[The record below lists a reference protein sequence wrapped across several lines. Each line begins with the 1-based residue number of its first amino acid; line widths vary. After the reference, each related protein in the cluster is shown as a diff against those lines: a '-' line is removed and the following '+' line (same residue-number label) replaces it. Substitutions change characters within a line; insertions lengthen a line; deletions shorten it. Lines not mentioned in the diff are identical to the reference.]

1 MIGRFFY
8 HAFWNFYD
16 YLGTLTLTGAL
27 HLLMALGV
35 AAATGLVDNTSL
47 AGKIAFGLMVI
58 VQFVLM
64 VLLLA
69 GLLPFCA
76 KAARDEPARWPD
88 LKAGIKYQWPRVA
101 RTLGLW
107 AVVLGLLVVN
117 FFFYLK
123 MNTQVQSPGLQM
135 GLIII
140 SASVGWLI
148 LAWLYFAAPWLC
160 ASTSSGEL
168 AGLKQTLAK
177 GLMVIALLPGVW
189 LTVLICL
196 VLVFCSGLYTR
207 LGLIFFLPA
216 LASIGQTAYA
226 LSVQYATF
234 LAAAREEMGEGVK
247 LRSYKR
253 RAREL
258 AWEWEH
264 RQPRRTFKELIRPWE
279 Y

>member
-27 HLLMALGV
+27 HMLIALGI
-35 AAATGLVDNTSL
+35 AAAAGLVDSSTM
-47 AGKIAFGLMVI
+47 AGKVILGLLLGL
-58 VQFVLM
+58 QFALL
-64 VLLLA
+64 VLLLS

-76 KAARDEPARWPD
+76 KAARGEPARWPD
-88 LKAGIKYQWPRVA
+88 LKAGIKIQWPRVA

-107 AVVLGLLVVN
+107 LIVLGLLVVN

-123 MNTQVQSPGLQM
+123 MNGQVQAPGLQM
-135 GLIII
+135 ALIIV

-148 LAWLYFAAPWLC
+148 MAWLFFCCPWLC
-160 ASTSSGEL
+160 ASTSSQE
-168 AGLKQTLAK
+168 AIGLKQSLAK

-189 LTVLICL
+189 LTVFISL
-196 VLVFCSGLYTR
+196 VLVFCTGLYTR
-207 LGLIFFLPA
+207 LGLIFFLPV
-216 LASIGQTAYA
+216 LASIGQTAYT

-234 LAAAREEMGEGVK
+234 LTTAREEMGGDVK

-258 AWEWEH
+258 AWEWEY
-264 RQPRRTFKELIRPWE
+264 RQPRRTFKELIKPWE